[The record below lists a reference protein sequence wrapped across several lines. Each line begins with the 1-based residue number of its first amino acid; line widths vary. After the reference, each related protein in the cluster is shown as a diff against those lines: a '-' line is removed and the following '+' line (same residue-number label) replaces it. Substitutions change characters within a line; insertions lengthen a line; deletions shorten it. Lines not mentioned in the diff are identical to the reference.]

1 MTILVL
7 TDQFDTHADL
17 VCKKLLESKSKFYRL
32 NLDTESLRSTEITFN
47 KSSWLIRQA
56 NCELKSIDISKV
68 WARRPFVEVTLE
80 EESINDPSFKI
91 WKGEWNRT
99 LLGLYNSLKR
109 VYWLNPLAKAY
120 QAENKYLQMEIANEV
135 GFKLP
140 DTLVSN
146 NKDTLCCFS
155 EFHDEVVMKLMNQD
169 FYEDKEGSFKG
180 IYVNK
185 ITTQLLEDSFEVSG
199 ENPIVLQSYIPKAYE
214 VRYTVVGDD
223 HHVCQIQSQSSSKAN
238 VDWRRYDIPKTPH
251 YKLTPPEHIKEKV
264 NKLMTMLDLEFGALD
279 FIVTPSDEWYFLEI
293 NTMGQWLWIED
304 LTGMKISDS
313 IVNKLTMI

>member
-17 VCKKLLESKSKFYRL
+17 VCKKLSALECNFYRL

-47 KSSWLIRQA
+47 TGSWLIRQRDHEINSA
-56 NCELKSIDISKV
+56 DISKV
-68 WARRPFVEVTLE
+68 WVRRPFVEVTLE
-80 EESINDPSFKI
+80 EESITEPSFKI

-99 LLGLYNSLKR
+99 LLGLYNSIKR

-120 QAENKYLQMEIANEV
+120 QAENKYLQMEVANEI

-140 DTLVSN
+140 DTIISN
-146 NKDTLCCFS
+146 NKDTLCSFS
-155 EFHDEVVMKLMNQD
+155 EFHNEVVMKLMNQD
-169 FYEDKEGSFKG
+169 FYEDNEGAFKG

-185 ITTQLLEDSFEVSG
+185 VSTQLLKDSFETVG
-199 ENPIVLQSYIPKAYE
+199 ENPIVLQAYIPKAYE
-214 VRYTVVGDD
+214 VRYTVVGQD
-223 HHVCQIQSQSSSKAN
+223 HHVCQIQSQSSTKAN
-238 VDWRRYDIPKTPH
+238 TDWRRYDIPKTPH
-251 YKLTPPEHIKEKV
+251 FKLTPPEHIKEKV
-264 NKLMTMLDLEFGALD
+264 CQLMAQFELEFGALD
-279 FIVTPSDEWYFLEI
+279 FIVTPDDEWYFLEI

-313 IVNKLTMI
+313 IVNKLTTK